1 MKNLKSILIVVITFV
16 SSAVF
21 ANNDPVVNQKF
32 ETAFKKHFPATAVQS
47 WENDGN
53 LTIAYFWE
61 NKTKYKAYFDT
72 DANLLATARYII
84 ADMLPITVGREL
96 AKRFGNFGNIGV
108 LEVSKTNTDTFY
120 YLKVPE
126 KNKLKT
132 IRVYPSGAFEII
144 SEEKMN

>member
-1 MKNLKSILIVVITFV
+1 MKNLKSILIVIVTFA

-21 ANNDPVVNQKF
+21 ANNDPVVSQKI
-32 ETAFKKHFPATAVQS
+32 EASFKKYFPATTVMS
-47 WENDGN
+47 WESDGN
-53 LTIAYFWE
+53 LTVAYFQD

-72 DANLLATARYII
+72 DANLIATARYIT

-96 AKRFGNFGNIGV
+96 AKRFGDFGNVGV
-108 LEVSKTNTDTFY
+108 LEVSKINTDTFY

-132 IRVYPSGAFEII
+132 LRVYPNGAFEIL